1 MHGPERCAN
10 ASLIFLDMTV
20 PAWDKDTMKYF
31 SPYPECGGYQQPGQW
46 YIVGGES
53 QIVGPICK
61 SYLHIR
67 SLLSGATLVYVP
79 NEYIHVCSLG
89 MQM

>member
-46 YIVGGES
+46 YVVGGES
-53 QIVGPICK
+53 QIIGPICK
-61 SYLHIR
+61 SCLHYIHMR
-67 SLLSGATLVYVP
+67 SLLSG
-79 NEYIHVCSLG
+79 VCT
-89 MQM
+89 Q